1 MAWENRVPDTVG
13 TPKTEPRPESGRA
26 GVVPYGDIE
35 TNGASSTD
43 PSMLPARH
51 LPRSF
56 PRHLIPATGL
66 RIAWRLMLAACVLF
80 VACEPGAWED
90 PAAARTATVCGVD
103 DSGSIHR
110 ELRGAVHDVCVME
123 LERLQ
128 AGWVEVRSIG
138 RSSYADGLI
147 ARLER
152 SPVNCPNRFSADCR
166 RAAVRESGSFAR
178 RLHAAVGR
186 VREFPEKAA
195 DATDLSGFLAAAG
208 EALAADPDASHRT
221 VLATDLEGTVKRVF
235 DLRLEGTIEVWMQ
248 LPDDPAVAER
258 RRTTFTEQVL
268 AAGARKV
275 LFRPLTKS
283 QP

>member
-1 MAWENRVPDTVG
+1 
-13 TPKTEPRPESGRA
+13 
-26 GVVPYGDIE
+26 
-35 TNGASSTD
+35 
-43 PSMLPARH
+43 
-51 LPRSF
+51 
-56 PRHLIPATGL
+56 
-66 RIAWRLMLAACVLF
+66 
-80 VACEPGAWED
+80 
-90 PAAARTATVCGVD
+90 VD

-110 ELRGAVHDVCVME
+110 DLRGAVRDVCLIE
-123 LERLQ
+123 LQRLQ

-152 SPVNCPNRFSADCR
+152 SPVNCPNRFSTDCR

-178 RLHAAVGR
+178 RLQAAVGR

-235 DLRLEGTIEVWMQ
+235 DLRLDGTIEVWMQ

-268 AAGARKV
+268 AAGARQV